1 MKILLLL
8 VHFIPLISNSIKIP
22 NQVICNFEIPYEVRN
37 DLYKFLDEA
46 SLTLP
51 TTPVSVYE
59 TTNLYEFN
67 KTTGMPYSV
76 GGIYKDFI
84 IILQPRDVLI
94 KKGVFYKVLTHE
106 LLHWVLYGLKEEYQ
120 EGLIYWWLKDYEKD
134 EVDKFLDVFDGDL
147 HKFIISNWKE

>member
-8 VHFIPLISNSIKIP
+8 VLFLPLISNSIEIP
-22 NQVICNFEIPYEVRN
+22 DQVICDFEIPYEVWD

-51 TTPVSVYE
+51 TTPVLIYE
-59 TTNLYEFN
+59 TSNLYEFN
-67 KTTGMPYSV
+67 KITGMPYSV
-76 GGIYKDFI
+76 GGVYKDFVI
-84 IILQPRDVLI
+84 VLQPIGILM
-94 KKGVFYKVLTHE
+94 KKGIFAKVLTHE

-147 HKFIISNWKE
+147 YKFIISNWEK